1 MDNNFFFGH
10 KIEDRSYLSFIKREI
25 HNLIAKTAFSSMR
38 AGELD
43 IVVSELLSNLI
54 KHAGSGEIFFKL
66 SDTENNSK
74 AFEIYCIDNGP
85 GIYNISKM
93 MKDGAS
99 SSNTL
104 GHGLGAIER
113 LSNFFQI
120 YSIANWGTVAYAKI
134 LMDEAQKKI
143 VLPKNEINI
152 DTLQVCMP
160 GEDVCGDG
168 YQVRKINDETQIFLG
183 DGLGHGPNAHEA
195 VQKAIEA
202 FNECEETEPTDI
214 LRYMH
219 QKVKKTRGLVGSIAS
234 YNHARKEWKICG
246 IGNITTRLYEGLS
259 SKKVMS
265 HNGIIGLNI
274 PSFLNAHVLSDV
286 DYQHIVMFSD
296 GIRNHWDLPQYPGIL
311 KYASP
316 IIAAAIFKDNAR
328 RNDDMTLLMGKV
340 N

>member
-1 MDNNFFFGH
+1 MGNNFFYNH
-10 KIEDRSYLSFIKREI
+10 KIEDRSYLSFVKREI
-25 HNLIAKTAFSSMR
+25 HSLISKTGFESMR

-54 KHAGSGEIFFKL
+54 KHAGSGEIFYRL
-66 SDTENNSK
+66 TNEANNSV
-74 AFEIYCIDNGP
+74 AFEIYCIDSGP
-85 GIYNISKM
+85 GNNNITKM
-93 MKDGAS
+93 MKDGMS

-104 GHGLGAIER
+104 GHGLGAIDR

-120 YSIANWGTVAYAKI
+120 YSMSGWGTVAYAKI
-134 LMDEAQKKI
+134 LMDEGSKKI
-143 VLPKNEINI
+143 IQPKNEIHI
-152 DTLQVCMP
+152 DTLQVCIP
-160 GEDVCGDG
+160 GENVCGDG
-168 YQVRKINDETQIFLG
+168 YHMRKIDNEIQIFVG

-195 VQKAIEA
+195 VQKAVDA
-202 FNECEETEPTDI
+202 FTDCQETDPTDI
-214 LRYMH
+214 LRFMH

-234 YNHARKEWKICG
+234 YNSTRKEWKVCG
-246 IGNITTRLYEGLS
+246 VGNITTRLYEGIN

-274 PSFLNAHVLSDV
+274 PSLMTSHVLSNTDF
-286 DYQHIVMFSD
+286 QHIIMFSD
-296 GIRNHWDLPQYPGIL
+296 GIRNHWDLNQFPGIL

-328 RNDDMTLLMGKV
+328 KNDDMTLLVGKV